1 MGLSWRLTLFISCLK
16 MQVASV
22 FGLNRCG
29 LYIYICMIVDAAY
42 ATVVLVIVYM
52 EFINPIPPDRYMTI

>member
-1 MGLSWRLTLFISCLK
+1 MGLSWLLTLFISCLK
-16 MQVASV
+16 MQVAGV

-29 LYIYICMIVDAAY
+29 LYIYMIVDAAY
-42 ATVVLVIVYM
+42 ATVVLVIVYI